1 MRGLFLFSHVTTKYA
16 SRKIGLKGGYDTMS
30 EMLSPD
36 IYDHEDTGRGGYAQ
50 EVPSSYWVTLR
61 KMPLLSASEEKELA
75 EKVTLGDREA
85 RERMIKSNLRLV
97 RWVAS
102 KYINRGLPIFDII
115 QEGNIGLIKA
125 VEHFK
130 PHRGIRFSTYA
141 TLWIKRSIERSLA
154 NHSRTIRLPVH
165 ISSDLNRFAWV
176 AKSLLQELSRDPT
189 DEEIAARMKV
199 NVECVRKLR
208 GIVKRTYPING
219 SIRDEYSE
227 QLFSLCEDIE
237 RSQQLSSWL
246 ELLTD
251 IERTVIIL
259 RFGLND
265 EDTLTLESIGKR
277 FGVTRERIR
286 QIEAKA
292 IEKLRKI
299 TKTRE
304 VELTEMI

>member
-1 MRGLFLFSHVTTKYA
+1 
-16 SRKIGLKGGYDTMS
+16 MS
-30 EMLSPD
+30 EMLSTD
-36 IYDHEDTGRGGYAQ
+36 YYDRDDTYRGRGYAQ
-50 EVPSSYWVTLR
+50 EVPSSYWDTLR
-61 KMPLLSASEEKELA
+61 KMPLLSPCEEKELA
-75 EKVTLGDREA
+75 QRVTHGDREA
-85 RERMIKSNLRLV
+85 RDKMIKSNLRLV

-102 KYINRGLPIFDII
+102 KYINRGLPIFDLI

-130 PHRGIRFSTYA
+130 PNRGIRFSTYA
-141 TLWIKRSIERSLA
+141 TLWVKRSIERALA

-176 AKSLLQELSRDPT
+176 GKSLLQEFGRDPT
-189 DEEIAARMKV
+189 DEEVAERMKV
-199 NVECVRKLR
+199 NVEYVQRLR
-208 GIVKRTYPING
+208 GIVKKTYPING
-219 SIRDEYSE
+219 SLRDEYSD
-227 QLFSLCEDIE
+227 QLFGLFEDIE
-237 RSQQLSSWL
+237 RSQQVCSWL

-251 IERTVIIL
+251 VERTVITL

-265 EDTLTLESIGKR
+265 EDILTLESIGKR

-299 TKTRE
+299 TKKRE
-304 VELTEMI
+304 VDLSEMI

>member
-1 MRGLFLFSHVTTKYA
+1 
-16 SRKIGLKGGYDTMS
+16 MS

-36 IYDHEDTGRGGYAQ
+36 FHDHEDSHRGTAYTQ
-50 EVPSSYWVTLR
+50 EVPSSYWDTLR
-61 KMPLLSASEEKELA
+61 KMPLLSATEERELA
-75 EKVTLGDREA
+75 ERVAVGDMEA

-102 KYINRGLPIFDII
+102 KYINRGLPIFDLI

-130 PHRGIRFSTYA
+130 PNRGIRFSTYA
-141 TLWIKRSIERSLA
+141 TLWVKRSIERALA

-176 AKSLLQELSRDPT
+176 AKSLLQELAREPM
-189 DEEIAARMKV
+189 DEEIAERMKV
-199 NVECVRKLR
+199 TVEYVRRLR
-208 GIVKRTYPING
+208 GIVKRTYPI
-219 SIRDEYSE
+219 
-227 QLFSLCEDIE
+227 E
-237 RSQQLSSWL
+237 RSQQVSSWL

-251 IERTVIIL
+251 IERTVITL

-286 QIEAKA
+286 QIEVKA

-299 TKTRE
+299 TKKNE
-304 VELTEMI
+304 VDLTEMI

>member
-1 MRGLFLFSHVTTKYA
+1 MSQMLRRDFYDYEETSRRGA
-16 SRKIGLKGGYDTMS
+16 
-30 EMLSPD
+30 
-36 IYDHEDTGRGGYAQ
+36 YAQ
-50 EVPSSYWVTLR
+50 EVPSSYWDALR
-61 KMPLLSASEEKELA
+61 KIPLLSAREERELA
-75 EKVTLGDREA
+75 ERVNLGDMEA
-85 RERMIKSNLRLV
+85 RERMINSNLRLV

-102 KYINRGLPIFDII
+102 KYINRGLSIFDLI

-130 PHRGIRFSTYA
+130 PNRGIRFSTYA
-141 TLWIKRSIERSLA
+141 TLWVKRSIERALA

-176 AKSLLQELSRDPT
+176 AKSLLQELARDPT
-189 DEEIAARMKV
+189 DEEIAERMKV
-199 NVECVRKLR
+199 TVEYVQKLR
-208 GIVKRTYPING
+208 GIVKKTYPING
-219 SIRDEYSE
+219 SLRDEHSDE
-227 QLFSLCEDIE
+227 LFGLFEDIE
-237 RSQQLSSWL
+237 RSNQVSSWL

-251 IERTVIIL
+251 VERTVIIF

-299 TKTRE
+299 TQKRE
-304 VELTEMI
+304 VDLTEMI

>member
-1 MRGLFLFSHVTTKYA
+1 
-16 SRKIGLKGGYDTMS
+16 MS
-30 EMLSPD
+30 EMLSSD
-36 IYDHEDTGRGGYAQ
+36 FYDREETWRGGAYVQ
-50 EVPSSYWVTLR
+50 EVPSAYWDTLR
-61 KMPLLSASEEKELA
+61 KIPLLSAREEKELA

-85 RERMIKSNLRLV
+85 RDRMIKSNLRLA
-97 RWVAS
+97 RWIAA
-102 KYINRGLPIFDII
+102 KYTKRGLPIFDLI

-125 VEHFK
+125 VEHFQ
-130 PHRGIRFSTYA
+130 PDRGIRFSTYA
-141 TLWIKRSIERSLA
+141 TLWIKRSIERALA

-176 AKSLLQELSRDPT
+176 AKSLLQELERDPT

-199 NVECVRKLR
+199 KVEYVLKLR
-208 GIVKRTYPING
+208 GIVKRTYPIDG
-219 SIRDEYSE
+219 GIRDEYSE
-227 QLFSLCEDIE
+227 QLYGLFEDIE
-237 RSQQLSSWL
+237 RSEQMSSWL
-246 ELLTD
+246 ELLTE
-251 IERTVIIL
+251 IERRVIIL

-292 IEKLRKI
+292 IENLRKI
-299 TKTRE
+299 TKKRA

>member
-1 MRGLFLFSHVTTKYA
+1 MTQ
-16 SRKIGLKGGYDTMS
+16 
-30 EMLSPD
+30 MLSPD
-36 IYDHEDTGRGGYAQ
+36 FYDYEETSRRGAYAQ
-50 EVPSSYWVTLR
+50 EVPSSYWDALR
-61 KMPLLSASEEKELA
+61 KIPLLSAREERELA
-75 EKVTLGDREA
+75 ERVNLGDMEA
-85 RERMIKSNLRLV
+85 RERMINSNLRLV

-102 KYINRGLPIFDII
+102 KYINRGLSIFDLI

-130 PHRGIRFSTYA
+130 PNRGIRFSTYA
-141 TLWIKRSIERSLA
+141 TLWVKRSIERALA
-154 NHSRTIRLPVH
+154 NYSRTIRLPVH

-176 AKSLLQELSRDPT
+176 AKSLLQELARDPT
-189 DEEIAARMKV
+189 DEEIAERMKV
-199 NVECVRKLR
+199 NVEYVQKLR
-208 GIVKRTYPING
+208 GIVKKTYPING
-219 SIRDEYSE
+219 SLRDEHSDE
-227 QLFSLCEDIE
+227 LFGLFEDIE
-237 RSQQLSSWL
+237 RSNQVSSWL

-251 IERTVIIL
+251 VERTVIIF

-299 TKTRE
+299 TQKRE
-304 VELTEMI
+304 VDLTEMI

>member
-1 MRGLFLFSHVTTKYA
+1 
-16 SRKIGLKGGYDTMS
+16 MS

-36 IYDHEDTGRGGYAQ
+36 SYDREDTYMRGAYAQ
-50 EVPSSYWVTLR
+50 EVPSSYWTMLR
-61 KMPLLSASEEKELA
+61 KMPLLSAMEEKELA
-75 EKVTLGDREA
+75 ERVTLGDREA
-85 RERMIKSNLRLV
+85 RERMINSNLRLV

-102 KYINRGLPIFDII
+102 KYINRGLPIYDLI

-125 VEHFK
+125 VEHFN
-130 PHRGIRFSTYA
+130 PNRGIRFSTYA
-141 TLWIKRSIERSLA
+141 TLWVKRSIERALA

-176 AKSLLQELSRDPT
+176 AKSLLQEFGRDPT
-189 DEEIAARMKV
+189 DEEIAGRMKV
-199 NVECVRKLR
+199 NVEYVRKLR
-208 GIVKRTYPING
+208 GIVKKTYPING
-219 SIRDEYSE
+219 NLRDEYSD
-227 QLFSLCEDIE
+227 QLFGLFEDIE
-237 RSQQLSSWL
+237 RSQQVSSWL

-251 IERTVIIL
+251 IERTVITL

-286 QIEAKA
+286 QIEVKT

-299 TKTRE
+299 TKKRE
-304 VELTEMI
+304 VDLTEMI

>member
-1 MRGLFLFSHVTTKYA
+1 
-16 SRKIGLKGGYDTMS
+16 MS
-30 EMLSPD
+30 EMLTLD
-36 IYDHEDTGRGGYAQ
+36 FYDREDRRIAGAYAQ
-50 EVPSSYWVTLR
+50 EVPSYYWDTLR
-61 KMPLLSASEEKELA
+61 KIPLLSAREEKELA
-75 EKVTLGDREA
+75 KKVTLGDRDA
-85 RERMIKSNLRLV
+85 RDRMIKSNLRLA
-97 RWVAS
+97 RWMAA
-102 KYINRGLPIFDII
+102 KYINRGLPIFDLI

-125 VEHFK
+125 VEHFQ
-130 PHRGIRFSTYA
+130 PDRGIRFSTYA
-141 TLWIKRSIERSLA
+141 TLWVKRSIERALA

-176 AKSLLQELSRDPT
+176 AKSLLQEFGRDPR

-199 NVECVRKLR
+199 NVEHVRKLR

-219 SIRDEYSE
+219 GIRDEYSE
-227 QLFSLCEDIE
+227 QLFGLFEDIE
-237 RSQQLSSWL
+237 RSQQVSSWL

-251 IERTVIIL
+251 IERTVITL

-299 TKTRE
+299 IQKRE
-304 VELTEMI
+304 VDLAEMI

>member
-1 MRGLFLFSHVTTKYA
+1 
-16 SRKIGLKGGYDTMS
+16 MS

-36 IYDHEDTGRGGYAQ
+36 FYDHEDTWKGGAYAQ
-50 EVPSSYWVTLR
+50 EVPSSYWDTLR
-61 KMPLLSASEEKELA
+61 KIPLLSAKEEKELA

-85 RERMIKSNLRLV
+85 RDRMIKSNLRLV
-97 RWVAS
+97 RWIAA
-102 KYINRGLPIFDII
+102 KYINRGLPIFDLI

-125 VEHFK
+125 VEHFQ
-130 PHRGIRFSTYA
+130 PNRGIRFSTYA
-141 TLWIKRSIERSLA
+141 TLWIRRSIERALA

-176 AKSLLQELSRDPT
+176 AKSLLQELGQDPT
-189 DEEIAARMKV
+189 DEEIAARLKV
-199 NVECVRKLR
+199 NVEYVRKLR

-219 SIRDEYSE
+219 GIRDEHSE
-227 QLFSLCEDIE
+227 RLYGLFEDIE
-237 RSQQLSSWL
+237 RSQQVSSWL
-246 ELLTD
+246 ELLTE
-251 IERTVIIL
+251 IERRVIIL

-299 TKTRE
+299 TKKRA
-304 VELTEMI
+304 VDLTEMI

>member
-1 MRGLFLFSHVTTKYA
+1 
-16 SRKIGLKGGYDTMS
+16 MS

-36 IYDHEDTGRGGYAQ
+36 FHDHEDSHRGTAYAQ
-50 EVPSSYWVTLR
+50 EVPSSYWDTLR
-61 KMPLLSASEEKELA
+61 KMPLLSATEERELA
-75 EKVTLGDREA
+75 ERVAVGDMEA

-102 KYINRGLPIFDII
+102 KYINRGLPIFDLI

-130 PHRGIRFSTYA
+130 PNRGIRFSTYA
-141 TLWIKRSIERSLA
+141 TLWVKRSIERALA

-165 ISSDLNRFAWV
+165 ISSHLNRFAWV
-176 AKSLLQELSRDPT
+176 AKSLLQELAREPM
-189 DEEIAARMKV
+189 DEEIAERMKV
-199 NVECVRKLR
+199 TVEYVRKLR

-219 SIRDEYSE
+219 ALRDEYSD
-227 QLFSLCEDIE
+227 QLFGLFEDIE
-237 RSQQLSSWL
+237 RSHQVSSWL

-251 IERTVIIL
+251 IERTVITL

-299 TKTRE
+299 TKKHE
-304 VELTEMI
+304 VDLTEMI

>member
-1 MRGLFLFSHVTTKYA
+1 
-16 SRKIGLKGGYDTMS
+16 MS

-36 IYDHEDTGRGGYAQ
+36 FYDREDTYLGRAYAQ
-50 EVPSSYWVTLR
+50 EVPSSYWAMLR
-61 KMPLLSASEEKELA
+61 KMPLLSPKEEKELA
-75 EKVTLGDREA
+75 EKVTRGDMEA
-85 RERMIKSNLRLV
+85 RDRMIKSNLRLV

-102 KYINRGLPIFDII
+102 KYINRGLSIFDLI

-125 VEHFK
+125 VEHYK
-130 PHRGIRFSTYA
+130 PDRGIRFSTYA
-141 TLWIKRSIERSLA
+141 TLWVKRSIERALA

-176 AKSLLQELSRDPT
+176 AKSLLQELGRDPT
-189 DEEIAARMKV
+189 DEEIAGRMKV
-199 NVECVRKLR
+199 NVEYVRKLR
-208 GIVKRTYPING
+208 GIVKKTYPING
-219 SIRDEYSE
+219 NLRDEYSD
-227 QLFSLCEDIE
+227 QLFGLFEDIE
-237 RSQQLSSWL
+237 RSQQVSSWL

-251 IERTVIIL
+251 IERTVITL

-299 TKTRE
+299 TQKRE
-304 VELTEMI
+304 VDLTEMI

>member
-1 MRGLFLFSHVTTKYA
+1 
-16 SRKIGLKGGYDTMS
+16 MS
-30 EMLSPD
+30 EMLNPD
-36 IYDHEDTGRGGYAQ
+36 FCDREDATVKGTYAQ
-50 EVPSSYWVTLR
+50 EVPSSYWDALR
-61 KMPLLSASEEKELA
+61 KIPLLSAREERELSER
-75 EKVTLGDREA
+75 VNLGDMEA
-85 RERMIKSNLRLV
+85 RETMINSNLRLV

-102 KYINRGLPIFDII
+102 KYINRGLSIFDLI

-130 PHRGIRFSTYA
+130 PNRGIRFSTYA
-141 TLWIKRSIERSLA
+141 TLWVKRSIERALA

-176 AKSLLQELSRDPT
+176 AKSLLQELGRDPT

-199 NVECVRKLR
+199 SLEYVQKLR
-208 GIVKRTYPING
+208 GVVKKTYPISG
-219 SIRDEYSE
+219 SLRDEYSE
-227 QLFSLCEDIE
+227 HLFGIFEDTE
-237 RSQQLSSWL
+237 RSKQVDSWL

-251 IERTVIIL
+251 AERTVIIL

-292 IEKLRKI
+292 LEKLRRI
-299 TKTRE
+299 TEKSE
-304 VELTEMI
+304 VELAEMI

>member
-1 MRGLFLFSHVTTKYA
+1 
-16 SRKIGLKGGYDTMS
+16 MS

-36 IYDHEDTGRGGYAQ
+36 FYDRKDTWAGGYAQ
-50 EVPSSYWVTLR
+50 EVPSSYWDTLR
-61 KMPLLSASEEKELA
+61 KIPLLSAKEEKELA

-85 RERMIKSNLRLV
+85 RDRMIKSNLRLV
-97 RWVAS
+97 RWIAA
-102 KYINRGLPIFDII
+102 KYINRGLPIFDLI

-125 VEHFK
+125 VEHFQ
-130 PHRGIRFSTYA
+130 PNRGIRFSTYA
-141 TLWIKRSIERSLA
+141 TLWIKRSVERALA

-176 AKSLLQELSRDPT
+176 AKSLLQELGRDPT
-189 DEEIAARMKV
+189 EEEVAARMKV
-199 NVECVRKLR
+199 NVEYVRKLR
-208 GIVKRTYPING
+208 GIVKRTYPIDG
-219 SIRDEYSE
+219 GIRDVYSE
-227 QLFSLCEDIE
+227 QLFGLFEDIE
-237 RSQQLSSWL
+237 RSQQMSSWL
-246 ELLTD
+246 ELLTEV
-251 IERTVIIL
+251 EREVITL

-299 TKTRE
+299 TKKRE
-304 VELTEMI
+304 VDLTEMI

>member
-1 MRGLFLFSHVTTKYA
+1 
-16 SRKIGLKGGYDTMS
+16 MS
-30 EMLSPD
+30 EMVNADFYDRED
-36 IYDHEDTGRGGYAQ
+36 ISTGRTYAQ
-50 EVPSSYWVTLR
+50 EVPSSYWNALR
-61 KMPLLSASEEKELA
+61 KIPLLSAREERELA
-75 EKVTLGDREA
+75 KRVTSGDMEA
-85 RERMIKSNLRLV
+85 RERMINSNLRLV
-97 RWVAS
+97 RWIAS
-102 KYINRGLPIFDII
+102 KYINRGLSIFDLI

-125 VEHFK
+125 VEHFR
-130 PHRGIRFSTYA
+130 PNRGIRFSTYA
-141 TLWIKRSIERSLA
+141 TLWVKRSIERALA

-176 AKSLLQELSRDPT
+176 AKSLLQELGYDPT
-189 DEEIAARMKV
+189 DEEIATRM
-199 NVECVRKLR
+199 NIEVEYVRKLR
-208 GIVKRTYPING
+208 GVVKRTYPING
-219 SIRDEYSE
+219 SLRDEHSDE
-227 QLFSLCEDIE
+227 LFGLFEDIE
-237 RSQQLSSWL
+237 RSKQVSSWL

-299 TKTRE
+299 TQKTE
-304 VELTEMI
+304 VDLTEMI

>member
-1 MRGLFLFSHVTTKYA
+1 
-16 SRKIGLKGGYDTMS
+16 MS
-30 EMLSPD
+30 EMLRPD
-36 IYDHEDTGRGGYAQ
+36 FYDRGETWRRGGYAQ
-50 EVPSSYWVTLR
+50 EVPSSYWDTLR
-61 KMPLLSASEEKELA
+61 KIPLLSAQEEKELA

-85 RERMIKSNLRLV
+85 RDRMIKSNLRLV
-97 RWVAS
+97 RWLAA
-102 KYINRGLPIFDII
+102 KYINRGLPIFDLI

-125 VEHFK
+125 VEHFQ
-130 PHRGIRFSTYA
+130 PNRGIRFSTYA
-141 TLWIKRSIERSLA
+141 TLWIKRSIERALA
-154 NHSRTIRLPVH
+154 NLSRTIRLPVH

-176 AKSLLQELSRDPT
+176 AKSLLQEFGRDPT

-199 NVECVRKLR
+199 KVEYVRKLR
-208 GIVKRTYPING
+208 GIVKRTYPIDG
-219 SIRDEYSE
+219 AIKDEYSE
-227 QLFSLCEDIE
+227 QLYGLFEDIE

-246 ELLTD
+246 ELLTEV
-251 IERTVIIL
+251 ERRVIIF

-299 TKTRE
+299 TQKRA
-304 VELTEMI
+304 VELAEMI

>member
-1 MRGLFLFSHVTTKYA
+1 
-16 SRKIGLKGGYDTMS
+16 MS
-30 EMLSPD
+30 EMLTLD
-36 IYDHEDTGRGGYAQ
+36 FYDREDRRIAGAYAQ
-50 EVPSSYWVTLR
+50 EVPSYYWDTLR
-61 KMPLLSASEEKELA
+61 KIPLLSAREEKELA
-75 EKVTLGDREA
+75 KKVTLGDRDA
-85 RERMIKSNLRLV
+85 RDRMIKSNLRLA
-97 RWVAS
+97 RWMAA
-102 KYINRGLPIFDII
+102 KYINRGLPIFDLI

-125 VEHFK
+125 VEHFQ
-130 PHRGIRFSTYA
+130 PDRGIRFSTYA
-141 TLWIKRSIERSLA
+141 TLWVKRSIERALA

-176 AKSLLQELSRDPT
+176 AKSLLQEFGRDPR

-199 NVECVRKLR
+199 NVEHVRKLR

-219 SIRDEYSE
+219 GIRDEYSE
-227 QLFSLCEDIE
+227 QLFGLFEDIE
-237 RSQQLSSWL
+237 RSQQVSSWL
-246 ELLTD
+246 ELLTE
-251 IERTVIIL
+251 IEREVITL

-299 TKTRE
+299 IQKRE
-304 VELTEMI
+304 VDLAEMI